1 MTIGNDRL
9 HELIQADLDGAISA
23 AERAELARLLL
34 QDPDAR
40 RLHGQLQRTDRLLR
54 DIPADEPPAGLRD
67 AVIAGSARR
76 GVAAGRWNR
85 LSTYR
90 IAAAFVGGLLVV
102 GIAYFLGDGSPPG
115 RELQG
120 SVSASKD
127 LAAATVTE
135 SRASLQAEGFEVEA
149 SLHRDGDRLRLELA
163 SSAARPGELAVKID
177 PAATWLA
184 GSADDVSLAGKRDEV
199 TVRLPAGRHVS
210 VLDFSGAS
218 PLRLELRAEGRV
230 IAEARLSVSEP

>member
-9 HELIQADLDGAISA
+9 HELIQADLDGALSA
-23 AERAELARLLL
+23 VDRAELARLLL

-54 DIPADEPPAGLRD
+54 DIPADQPPAGLRD
-67 AVIAGSARR
+67 AVIAGSTRR
-76 GVAAGRWNR
+76 GAAPGRWNR
-85 LSTYR
+85 ISTYR

-102 GIAYFLGDGSPPG
+102 GSAYFLGDGRPQG

-127 LAAATVTE
+127 LAAAAAT
-135 SRASLQAEGFEVEA
+135 RASLRAEGFEVEA
-149 SLHRDGDRLRLELA
+149 SLHRNGDRLRLEVA
-163 SSAARPGELAVKID
+163 SSATRPGEIAVKID
-177 PAATWLA
+177 PAATSLA
-184 GSADDVSLAGKRDEV
+184 RSAGDVSLTGKGDEV

-210 VLDFSGAS
+210 VLEFSGAA
-218 PLRLELRAEGRV
+218 PIRLELRAEGRA
-230 IAEARLSVSEP
+230 IGEAQLSVNAP

>member
-9 HELIQADLDGAISA
+9 HELIQADLDGVLSA
-23 AERAELARLLL
+23 ADRAELARLLL

-54 DIPADEPPAGLRD
+54 DIPADVPPAGLRD
-67 AVIAGSARR
+67 AVIAGSARPD
-76 GVAAGRWNR
+76 VAAGRWNR

-102 GIAYFLGDGSPPG
+102 GIAYFLSDGSPRG

-127 LAAATVTE
+127 LATATEPRV
-135 SRASLQAEGFEVEA
+135 SLQAEGFEVGA
-149 SLHRDGDRLRLELA
+149 SLHRDGDRLRLELT
-163 SSAARPGELAVKID
+163 SSAARQGELAVKID
-177 PAATWLA
+177 PAATSFA
-184 GSADDVSLAGKRDEV
+184 GSAGDASLTGERDEV
-199 TVRLPAGRHVS
+199 AIRLPAGRHVS

>member
-9 HELIQADLDGAISA
+9 HELIQADLDGALSA
-23 AERAELARLLL
+23 ADRAELAHLLL

-54 DIPADEPPAGLRD
+54 DIPADVPPAGLRD
-67 AVIAGSARR
+67 AVIAASARP
-76 GVAAGRWNR
+76 GVATGRWHR

-102 GIAYFLGDGSPPG
+102 GIAYFLSDGSPPG

-127 LAAATVTE
+127 LATATEPRV
-135 SRASLQAEGFEVEA
+135 SLQAEGFEVEA

-163 SSAARPGELAVKID
+163 SSAARQGELAVKID
-177 PAATWLA
+177 PAATSFA
-184 GSADDVSLAGKRDEV
+184 GSAGDVSLTGERDEV
-199 TVRLPAGRHVS
+199 AIRLPAGRHVS

>member
-9 HELIQADLDGAISA
+9 HELIQADLDGALSA

-67 AVIAGSARR
+67 AVIAGSARP

-102 GIAYFLGDGSPPG
+102 GIAYFLSDGSPPG

-135 SRASLQAEGFEVEA
+135 PRASLQAEGFEVEA

-177 PAATWLA
+177 PAATSLA